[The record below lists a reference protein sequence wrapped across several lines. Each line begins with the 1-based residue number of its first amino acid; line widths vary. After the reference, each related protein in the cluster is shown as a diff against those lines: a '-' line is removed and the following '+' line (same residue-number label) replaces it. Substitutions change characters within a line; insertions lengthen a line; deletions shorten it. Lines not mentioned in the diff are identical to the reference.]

1 MKICAIFFK
10 LRCVRLYAWVL
21 FGIQTYFCNGART
34 VQLTAAMTKG
44 LTSSRFEFNHV
55 CICQKISF
63 SFWDFLLIFTRIYI
77 YYVYIFCCVQNCY
90 GKCHQITVCFW
101 RGRRATPNK
110 WSHSQQNLLWNSSE
124 RRFFF
129 LFVKFSYRRRLHW
142 LAKWK

>member
-1 MKICAIFFK
+1 MSVKPNEAHTPRTIYENMCYFFK

-63 SFWDFLLIFTRIYI
+63 SF
-77 YYVYIFCCVQNCY
+77 
-90 GKCHQITVCFW
+90 
-101 RGRRATPNK
+101 
-110 WSHSQQNLLWNSSE
+110 
-124 RRFFF
+124 
-129 LFVKFSYRRRLHW
+129 
-142 LAKWK
+142 